1 MIIYSN
7 GWQEGKNA
15 SSSTECLG
23 FVIGRDLS
31 KLEIFSE
38 VASGSSIIVHV
49 IDAITSENICQIIVY
64 GDNTVKYS
72 STTSISNLSNDN
84 TLFEINYSLYSG
96 TTGVLYAIKL
106 HELGEL

>member
-1 MIIYSN
+1 MGSKKIKMRLQQLNVY
-7 GWQEGKNA
+7 A
-15 SSSTECLG
+15 

-49 IDAITSENICQIIVY
+49 IDATTSENICQSIVY

-72 STTSISNLSNDN
+72 STTLMSNLSNDN
-84 TLFEINYSLYSG
+84 TSFEINYSLYSG
-96 TTGVLYAIKL
+96 TTGILYPIKI
-106 HELGEL
+106 HET